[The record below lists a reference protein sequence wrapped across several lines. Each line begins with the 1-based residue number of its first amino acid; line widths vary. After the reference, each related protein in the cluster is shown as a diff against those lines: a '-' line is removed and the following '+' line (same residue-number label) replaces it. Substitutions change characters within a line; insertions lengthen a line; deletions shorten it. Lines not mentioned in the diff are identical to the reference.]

1 MFPRSLA
8 LAVSLSRGQLELPVH
23 SDHSARESVCTP
35 TTMKLLQAVTA
46 ALLPFSVLAAKK
58 PSSQQDRFSTYNQQQ
73 LSAAGPVKLND
84 KSYND
89 LTKAPRDYS
98 VAVLL
103 TALEARFGCNLCNEF
118 QPEWE
123 LLAKQWSRG
132 DKSGEGRL
140 VFGTLDFGDGKSTFQ
155 SVCTTILYDTEGLGC

>member
-1 MFPRSLA
+1 MRVL
-8 LAVSLSRGQLELPVH
+8 QLL
-23 SDHSARESVCTP
+23 
-35 TTMKLLQAVTA
+35 TA
-46 ALLPFSVLAAKK
+46 ALLPLASLAAKK
-58 PSSQQDRFSTYNQQQ
+58 ASTDRFQTFHAKQ
-73 LSAAGPVKLND
+73 LSNAGPVKLDD
-84 KSYND
+84 KAYAD

-132 DKSGEGRL
+132 DKAGEGRL
-140 VFGTLDFGDGKSTFQ
+140 VFGTLDFVDGKNTFQ
-155 SVCTTILYDTEGLGC
+155 SVCPASQMLK